1 MFKPMEHLCRNSR
14 THLFFS
20 MMLYCTRGNPFTAA
34 GCSLVMSHLSFLS
47 FCSCKREWSL
57 RFTRTVYAW
66 LDVRTL
72 SSKEETLRN
81 RDLLSFQL
89 LSQHTHVKQE
99 THLEITRDP
108 VALCRKFMTVVKK
121 VFEETAFTWTGK
133 ISRSRTVLSEMSAFR

>member
-47 FCSCKREWSL
+47 FCSCKRERSL

-108 VALCRKFMTVVKK
+108 VAPTSHSAV
-121 VFEETAFTWTGK
+121 TA
-133 ISRSRTVLSEMSAFR
+133 SENSL

>member
-72 SSKEETLRN
+72 SSKEET
-81 RDLLSFQL
+81 
-89 LSQHTHVKQE
+89 
-99 THLEITRDP
+99 
-108 VALCRKFMTVVKK
+108 
-121 VFEETAFTWTGK
+121 EEQ
-133 ISRSRTVLSEMSAFR
+133 RSAFLPASISAYTCETGDSLGDNQRPSGTYFTQCCHCQWELSVGSSWQWWRKSLKRQHSHGLER